1 MNITTDT
8 WITHLHAEG
17 KANRTIKDRRII
29 LRRLETDLG
38 YPALEANTLDLAR
51 WLGRDDL
58 APVTRSVYHSILSA
72 FYRWAV
78 LNGHRPDNP
87 MAPIKAARRPKR
99 HPRPIAPAEFQRLI
113 DNANCEMRA
122 MLILA
127 GYAGL
132 RVAEIARFHGRDLDV
147 HTGMLQ
153 VRGKGGA
160 TLSIPAHPVI
170 IAHAAKMP
178 SGFWFPS
185 QRAKHVGGQ
194 CVSERIRLFMLRN
207 GVNATP
213 HALRHTFATGLLE
226 AGADLRVVQELMRH
240 ATLSTTAIYTA
251 ITDDRKRDAIERL
264 GQTDGDPEP
273 TAAA

>member
-1 MNITTDT
+1 MEITIDT

-17 KANRTIKDRRII
+17 KANRTIKDRRIV
-29 LRRLETDLG
+29 LYRLESDLG
-38 YPALEANTLDLAR
+38 YPVIEANTLDLAR

-58 APVTRSVYHSILSA
+58 AAVTRSVYHSILTG
-72 FYRWAV
+72 FFRWAV
-78 LNGHRPDNP
+78 LNGHRADNP
-87 MAPIKAARRPKR
+87 MTPIKAARRPKR
-99 HPRPIAPAEFQRLI
+99 HPRPIAAAQLRTLI
-113 DNANCEMRA
+113 RNADREMLA
-122 MLILA
+122 MLLLA

-147 HTGMLQ
+147 HTGMIE
-153 VRGKGGA
+153 VRGKGGS
-160 TLSIPAHPVI
+160 TLSIPAHPALV
-170 IAHAAKMP
+170 AHASLMP
-178 SGFWFPS
+178 AGFWFPS

-194 CVSERIRLFMLRN
+194 CVSERMRLYMLRN

-251 ITDDRKRDAIERL
+251 ITDQRKREAIERL
-264 GQTDGDPEP
+264 GIEDD
-273 TAAA
+273 AA

>member
-1 MNITTDT
+1 MTITIDT

-17 KANRTIKDRRII
+17 KANRTIKDRRIV
-29 LRRLETDLG
+29 LQRLETDLG
-38 YPALEANTLDLAR
+38 YPVIEANTLDLAR

-58 APVTRSVYHSILSA
+58 APVTRSVYHSILTG

-78 LNGHRPDNP
+78 LNGYRTDNP
-87 MAPIKAARRPKR
+87 MASIKAARRPKR
-99 HPRPIAPAEFQRLI
+99 HPRPIAPAEFRRLVG
-113 DNANCEMRA
+113 NADRDMLA

-132 RVAEIARFHGRDLDV
+132 RVAEIARFHGRDLDI
-147 HTGMLQ
+147 HTGMLE

-170 IAHAAKMP
+170 IAHAALMP
-178 SGFWFPS
+178 SGYWFPS
-185 QRAKHVGGQ
+185 QRAKHLGGQ

-251 ITDDRKRDAIERL
+251 ITDDRKREAVNRL
-264 GQTDGDPEP
+264 HDEDHKDV
-273 TAAA
+273 A

>member
-1 MNITTDT
+1 MSMKITIDT

-17 KANRTIKDRRII
+17 KANRTIKDRRIV

-38 YPALEANTLDLAR
+38 YPAIEANTLDLAR

-58 APVTRSVYHSILSA
+58 AAVTRSVYHSILSA

-78 LNGHRPDNP
+78 LNGHRTDNP

-99 HPRPIAPAEFQRLI
+99 HPRPIAPGEFRRLLASA
-113 DNANCEMRA
+113 DDEMLA

-132 RVAEIARFHGRDLDV
+132 RVAEIARFHGRDLDI
-147 HTGMLQ
+147 HTGMLE

-160 TLSIPAHPVI
+160 TLSIPAHPALT
-170 IAHAAKMP
+170 AHATKMP
-178 SGFWFPS
+178 SGYWFPS

-194 CVSERIRLFMLRN
+194 CVSERIRLYMLRN

-226 AGADLRVVQELMRH
+226 AGADLLVVQELMRH

-251 ITDDRKRDAIERL
+251 ITDDRKREAIARL
-264 GQTDGDPEP
+264 GCEDD
-273 TAAA
+273 AAAA

>member
-1 MNITTDT
+1 MSMEITIDT

-29 LRRLETDLG
+29 LHRLETDLG
-38 YPALEANTLDLAR
+38 YPVLDANTLDLAR

-58 APVTRSVYHSILSA
+58 AAVTRSVYHSILTG

-78 LNGHRPDNP
+78 LNGHRADNP
-87 MAPIKAARRPKR
+87 MTPIKAARRPKR
-99 HPRPIAPAEFQRLI
+99 HPRPIAAAEYRRLLA
-113 DNANCEMRA
+113 NADDQTRA

-147 HTGMLQ
+147 HTGMLE

-160 TLSIPAHPVI
+160 TLSIPAHPALI
-170 IAHAAKMP
+170 EHAAKMP
-178 SGFWFPS
+178 LGYWFPS

-194 CVSERIRLFMLRN
+194 WVSERIRLYMLRN
-207 GVNATP
+207 RVNATP

-251 ITDDRKRDAIERL
+251 ITDDRKREAIERL
-264 GQTDGDPEP
+264 GHEDD